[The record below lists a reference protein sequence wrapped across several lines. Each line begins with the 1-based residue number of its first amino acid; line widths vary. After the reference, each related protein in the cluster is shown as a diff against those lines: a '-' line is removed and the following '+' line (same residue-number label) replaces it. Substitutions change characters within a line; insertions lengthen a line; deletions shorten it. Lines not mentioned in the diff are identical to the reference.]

1 MMNPEPIEYTL
12 RSYPPF
18 PGYWYYPKFRLA
30 TWHPT
35 GVLTDVV
42 ADQIIE
48 FIEMQEHDQDEL
60 FDRYTDFSGLT
71 KIRLK
76 VNHMFEIARPAS
88 ECQGASEF
96 RILRGSAGHF
106 EHRQDV

>member
-1 MMNPEPIEYTL
+1 MMNEGPIEFTL
-12 RSYPPF
+12 RSYPRF

-30 TWHPT
+30 TSYPV
-35 GVLTDVV
+35 GVLTDAL

-48 FIEMQEHDQDEL
+48 FIEMQEHDEEEL

-76 VNHMFEIARPAS
+76 VNHMFELAR
-88 ECQGASEF
+88 
-96 RILRGSAGHF
+96 RRRSAREPVNSSCF
-106 EHRQDV
+106 ANRQV